1 MSVSHQ
7 TAYGQVADALRAE
20 ILAGQ
25 YEPTPEDPN
34 RNELPGAAE
43 VAARFGVSDKT
54 AARALQQLIAEGLA
68 RGRPG
73 QRPVALP
80 RQERPDRWQMQGRY
94 ARARKAG
101 GLVFGTDMQGREVD
115 KRTTQTGWVAAPDRV
130 APLLRLSAGSK
141 VWARAREALVDG
153 RVAELSVSYFPADI
167 AHGTDLTLPGPFPPG
182 GVVGVLER
190 AGYRIVQTQNEVRA
204 RLASE
209 EELHAFG
216 ADPDLAPRAGR
227 IVMEMTHATYG
238 EHGEPLEA
246 VVSVRPATDNVI
258 VFETVEEDHRA

>member
-20 ILAGQ
+20 ILAGH
-25 YEPTPEDPN
+25 YEPTLQDPN

-43 VAARFGVSDKT
+43 VGARFGVSDKT
-54 AARALQQLIAEGLA
+54 AARAIQQLIAEGLA

-73 QRPVALP
+73 QRPVAIA

-101 GLVFGTDMQGREVD
+101 GLVFGSDMQGREVE
-115 KRTTQTGWVAAPDRV
+115 KRTTRTGWVGVPDQV
-130 APLLRLSAGSK
+130 APLLRLSPGSR

-153 RVAELSVSYFPADI
+153 RIAELSISYFPADI
-167 AHGTDLTLPGPFPPG
+167 AQGTDLTLPGPFPPG
-182 GVVGVLER
+182 GVVGVLEQ
-190 AGYRIVQTQNEVRA
+190 AGYRIVGTQNEVRA

-209 EELHAFG
+209 DERRAFG
-216 ADPDLAPRAGR
+216 TDPELAPLEGR
-227 IVMEMTHATYG
+227 ILVEMTHATYG
-238 EHGEPLEA
+238 EDGEPLEA
-246 VVSVRPATDNVI
+246 VVSVRPATGNVI
-258 VFETVEEDHRA
+258 VFETSEEDHRA